1 MDVIWHKVWHDLWH
15 HKARTL
21 LVILSIA
28 SGVFAIGAIFGM
40 VDQLLSGMDNAHRAT
55 NPSHINVFLNTL
67 IDDDTARSLTSI
79 PGVVGVEPAN
89 RINIRY
95 KTGPDG
101 EWQDGAITMRRDF
114 TDQQYDLV
122 TLQEGAWPADRQI
135 GVERL
140 TTQSYHLDIGDQ
152 IIIEMPGTDRVF
164 TINGRIRHPFVQPPS
179 FGGEAHFFADAAG
192 LAKLGFPEGR
202 FASVMVQIEPYSRAH
217 AEQIAGDI
225 RERLSKQGY
234 NVAITIYQEPD
245 RHWGRDFVDGLMIVL
260 RVMAVVSLFLSVVL
274 VVNTFTAV
282 ITQQTDQIG
291 VIKAIGGSSGIIT
304 KTYLV
309 GVLLL
314 SLLALALA
322 LPLGALTAFA
332 SSRWFLNLFNVDFDT
347 FQFSPQAVW
356 WQVAAATAVPILAAL
371 WPVLKGANLTVREA
385 IATYGLGGDFGSSRF
400 DRFIDHL
407 SARFLSSVYAAALGN
422 MFRRKGRL
430 ALTQLVLVIAGVM
443 FLVVMTLVASTN
455 HTLDNEMARRGYDAR
470 IGFVRDQRS
479 ERVLN
484 MALALPEVKAAEI
497 WYTHSA
503 TILREG
509 ERLRD
514 SAGLGAQLTGLPPE
528 STMRRPLIVDGR
540 WLQPGDGLSES
551 RVIVVNADSAE
562 KNGIAVGDVIRL
574 DLGQLGSAE
583 WQVIGTYRIISGADF
598 TTEPIYAPLDAVV
611 AVTKQANRGTAL
623 YLQTSDHS
631 AEVVTAVTEHLKNQF
646 EAQHMDVA
654 LFTTAVKLDERAE
667 IDTQFASVVTILLSL
682 AGLMALVG
690 GIGLMGALSISV
702 VERTREIGV
711 LRAIGASS
719 PTIML
724 LFVME
729 GVLQGL
735 FSWCLAIPL
744 AIVFSKPLANALG
757 QAMTGTN
764 LDFAF
769 HVTAVFIWLIVIL
782 VVSAVAA
789 ILPARAATR
798 ISVRQSLA
806 YA

>member
-1 MDVIWHKVWHDLWH
+1 MDVIWYKVWHDLWH

-40 VDQLLSGMDNAHRAT
+40 VDHLLGGMDSAHQAINAA
-55 NPSHINVFLNTL
+55 HINIFLNTP
-67 IDDDTARSLTSI
+67 IDRDTAVSLTKI
-79 PGVVGVEPAN
+79 PGVAGVEPNN
-89 RINIRY
+89 RLSIRY
-95 KTGPDG
+95 KTDANG
-101 EWQDGAITMRRDF
+101 EWQDGTITMRD
-114 TDQQYDLV
+114 DYAEQQFDLL
-122 TLQEGAWPADRQI
+122 TLKAGAWPAGQQI

-140 TTQSYHLDIGDQ
+140 TSQSYDLDMGDQ
-152 IIIEMPGTDRVF
+152 IIIEMDGTDRVF
-164 TINGRIRHPFVQPPS
+164 TINGRIRHSFVEPPL

-192 LAKLGFPEGR
+192 LARLGMPEGQ
-202 FASVMVQIEPYSRAH
+202 FASLLVQVQPYSRAH

-234 NVAITIYQEPD
+234 NVAVTIYQEPE

-260 RVMAVVSLFLSVVL
+260 RVMAVVSLFLSVML
-274 VVNTFTAV
+274 VANTFTAV

-291 VIKAIGGSSGIIT
+291 VIKAIGGSSRLIAQ
-304 KTYLV
+304 TYLA
-309 GVLLL
+309 GVLLV
-314 SLLALALA
+314 SLLALAIA
-322 LPLGALTAFA
+322 LPLGALVAFA
-332 SSRWFLNLFNVDFDT
+332 SSRWFLNLFNVDFEI
-347 FQFSPQAVW
+347 FQFSPQAVL
-356 WQVAAATAVPILAAL
+356 WQVAAATAVPLFAAL
-371 WPVLKGANLTVREA
+371 WPILKGAGLTVREA

-400 DRFIDHL
+400 DRWLDHL
-407 SARFLSSVYAAALGN
+407 SARYLSAVYAAALGN

-455 HTLDNEMARRGYDAR
+455 YTLDNEMARRGYDAR
-470 IGFVRDQRS
+470 IGFVRDQRR
-479 ERVLN
+479 ERLLN
-484 MALALPEVKAAEI
+484 AALAQPEATAAEV

-514 SAGLGAQLTGLPPE
+514 SAGLGAQLTGLPPD
-528 STMRRPLIVDGR
+528 SPMRRPLIVDGR
-540 WLQPGDGLSES
+540 WLQPGDG
-551 RVIVVNADSAE
+551 RVIVINADSAE
-562 KNGIAVGDVIRL
+562 KNGIAIGDVIRL
-574 DLGQLGSAE
+574 DLGMLGDAA
-583 WQVIGTYRIISGADF
+583 WQVVGTYRNISGADF

-611 AVTKQANRGTAL
+611 GVTKQANRGTVL
-623 YLQTSDHS
+623 YLQTRDPSL
-631 AEVVTAVTEHLKNQF
+631 AATTAVTERLKNEF

-654 LFTTAVKLDERAE
+654 LFVTAVKPAERAE

-682 AGLMALVG
+682 ASLMALVG
-690 GIGLMGALSISV
+690 GIGLMGALGISV

-719 PTIML
+719 RKIML

-735 FSWCLAIPL
+735 LSWCLAIPL
-744 AIVFSKPLANALG
+744 ALLFSRPLANALG

-769 HVTAVFIWLIVIL
+769 SGTAVVIWLVVIL
-782 VVSAVAA
+782 VVSALAA
-789 ILPARAATR
+789 IIPARSATR

>member
-40 VDQLLSGMDNAHRAT
+40 VDQLLGGMDDAHRAT

-67 IDDDTARSLTSI
+67 VDQETAETLTSI

-89 RINIRY
+89 RISIRY
-95 KTGPDG
+95 KTDPDS
-101 EWQDGAITMRRDF
+101 EWQDGAITSRRDF
-114 TDQQYDLV
+114 TDQQFDLV
-122 TLQEGAWPADRQI
+122 TLQTGDWPAEQQI

-140 TTQSYHLDIGDQ
+140 TTQSYNLDIGDQ
-152 IIIEMPGTDRVF
+152 IIIEMPGTDRTF
-164 TINGRIRHPFVQPPS
+164 TINGRIRHPFVQPPT

-192 LAKLGFPEGR
+192 LAKLGIPEGGY
-202 FASVMVQIEPYSRAH
+202 ASLLVQIEPYSRAH
-217 AEQIAGDI
+217 AEHIAGEI

-304 KTYLV
+304 QTYLV

-322 LPLGALTAFA
+322 LPLGALAAFA
-332 SSRWFLNLFNVDFDT
+332 SSRWFLNLFNVDFET
-347 FQFSPQAVW
+347 FQFSPQAVL
-356 WQVAAATAVPILAAL
+356 WQVAAATAVPLLAAL
-371 WPVLKGANLTVREA
+371 WPILKGANLTVREA

-400 DRFIDHL
+400 DRLVDSL
-407 SARFLSSVYAAALGN
+407 GARFLPSVYAAALGN

-443 FLVVMTLVASTN
+443 FLVVMTLVSSTDN
-455 HTLDNEMARRGYDAR
+455 TLDNEMARRGYDAR
-470 IGFVRDQRS
+470 IGFVRDQRR

-484 MALALPEVKAAEI
+484 MALALPEVTAAEM

-514 SAGLGAQLTGLPPE
+514 SAGLGAQLTGLPPD
-528 STMRRPLIVDGR
+528 SVMRRPLIVDGR
-540 WLQPGDGLSES
+540 WLQPGDG
-551 RVIVVNADSAE
+551 RVIVINADSAE

-574 DLGQLGSAE
+574 DLGLLGDAE

-598 TTEPIYAPLDAVV
+598 TTEPIYAPLEAVV
-611 AVTKQANRGTAL
+611 AVTKQANRGTVL
-623 YLQTSDHS
+623 YLQTTDPSL
-631 AEVVTAVTEHLKNQF
+631 AAVTAVTEQLKNQF
-646 EAQHMDVA
+646 EGQHMDVA

-744 AIVFSKPLANALG
+744 AVVFSKPLANALG

-769 HVTAVFIWLIVIL
+769 HVTAVFIWLVVIL
-782 VVSAVAA
+782 VVSAMAA
-789 ILPARAATR
+789 ILPARSATR

>member
-1 MDVIWHKVWHDLWH
+1 MDVIWHKVWYDLWH

-40 VDQLLSGMDNAHRAT
+40 VDHLLGGMDSAHQASQ
-55 NPSHINVFLNTL
+55 PAHINIFLNTP
-67 IDDDTARSLTSI
+67 IDRDTAVSLTRL
-79 PGVVGVEPAN
+79 PGVAGVEPAN
-89 RINIRY
+89 RLSLRY
-95 KTGPDG
+95 KTQADG
-101 EWQDGAITMRRDF
+101 DWQDGTVTMRSDYNA
-114 TDQQYDLV
+114 QEYDLV
-122 TLQEGAWPADRQI
+122 TLLAGAWPSGMQI

-140 TTQSYHLDIGDQ
+140 TSQFYGLDIGDQ
-152 IIIEMPGTDRVF
+152 VIFQMDGTDRVF
-164 TINGRIRHPFVQPPS
+164 TINGRIRHPFVEPPL
-179 FGGEAHFFADAAG
+179 FGGEAHFFTDAAG
-192 LAKLGFPEGR
+192 LARLGMPEGQ
-202 FASVMVQIEPYSRAH
+202 FAGLLVRVEPYSRAQ
-217 AEQIAGDI
+217 AEEVAGAI

-234 NVAITIYQEPD
+234 NVAVTIYQEPE

-274 VVNTFTAV
+274 VANTFTAV

-291 VIKAIGGSSGIIT
+291 VIKAIGGGSSLIAQ
-304 KTYLV
+304 TYLA

-314 SLLALALA
+314 SLLALGLA

-332 SSRWFLNLFNVDFDT
+332 SSRWFLNLFNVNFET
-347 FQFSPQAVW
+347 FQFSPQAVL
-356 WQVAAATAVPILAAL
+356 WQVAAATAVPLLAAL
-371 WPVLKGANLTVREA
+371 WPILKGANLTVREA

-400 DRFIDHL
+400 DRLVDHL
-407 SARFLSSVYAAALGN
+407 SARYLSAVYAAALGN

-430 ALTQLVLVIAGVM
+430 ALTQLVLIIAGVM

-455 HTLDNEMARRGYDAR
+455 YTLDNEMARRGYDAR
-470 IGFVRDQRS
+470 IGFVRDQRR
-479 ERVLN
+479 ERLLN
-484 MALALPEVKAAEI
+484 AALAQPEVTTAEV

-528 STMRRPLIVDGR
+528 SAMRRPLIVEGR
-540 WLQPGDGLSES
+540 WLQPGDG
-551 RVIVVNADSAE
+551 RVIVINADSAA
-562 KNGIAVGDVIRL
+562 KNGIALGDVIRL
-574 DLGQLGSAE
+574 DLGMLGDAE
-583 WQVIGTYRIISGADF
+583 WQVVGTYRIISGADF
-598 TTEPIYAPLDAVV
+598 ATEPIYAPLDAVV
-611 AVTKQANRGTAL
+611 SVTKQANRGTVL
-623 YLQTSDHS
+623 YLQTNDPSL
-631 AEVVTAVTEHLKNQF
+631 AATTAVTERLKNEF

-654 LFTTAVKLDERAE
+654 LFTTAVKPAERAQ

-682 AGLMALVG
+682 ASLMALVG
-690 GIGLMGALSISV
+690 GIGLMGALGISV

-719 PTIML
+719 RKIML
-724 LFVME
+724 LFVVE

-735 FSWCLAIPL
+735 LSWCLAIPL
-744 AIVFSKPLANALG
+744 ALLFSRPLANALG
-757 QAMTGTN
+757 RAMTGAE

-769 HVTAVFIWLIVIL
+769 SGTAVLIWLLVIL
-782 VVSAVAA
+782 AVSALAA

-798 ISVRQSLA
+798 VSVRQSLA

>member
-1 MDVIWHKVWHDLWH
+1 MDVIWHKVWHDLWR

-40 VDQLLSGMDNAHRAT
+40 VDHLLGGMDSAHRAT

-67 IDDDTARSLTSI
+67 IDQETAETLTKI
-79 PGVVGVEPAN
+79 PGVIGVEPAN

-95 KTGPDG
+95 KTSPDG
-101 EWQDGAITMRRDF
+101 PWQDGAITTRRDF
-114 TDQQYDLV
+114 TDQQFDLV
-122 TLQEGAWPADRQI
+122 TLQEGDWPADRQI

-140 TTQSYHLDIGDQ
+140 TTQSYNLDIGDQ
-152 IIIEMPGTDRVF
+152 IIIEMPGTDRTF
-164 TINGRIRHPFVQPPS
+164 TINGRIRHPFVQPPA

-192 LAKLGFPEGR
+192 LAKLGIPAGR
-202 FASVMVQIEPYSRAH
+202 FAGVMVQIEPYSRAY
-217 AEQIAGDI
+217 AEQIAGQI
-225 RERLSKQGY
+225 RERLGKQGY
-234 NVAITIYQEPD
+234 NVAVTIYQEPD

-304 KTYLV
+304 QTYLA

-314 SLLALALA
+314 SLLALGLA
-322 LPLGALTAFA
+322 LPLGALAAFA

-347 FQFSPQAVW
+347 LQFSPQAVM
-356 WQVAAATAVPILAAL
+356 WQVAAATAVPLLAAL

-385 IATYGLGGDFGSSRF
+385 IATYGLGGDFGSSRL
-400 DRFIDHL
+400 DRFIDRL
-407 SARFLSSVYAAALGN
+407 SARYLSSVYATALGN

-443 FLVVMTLVASTN
+443 FLVVMTLIASTN

-484 MALALPEVKAAEI
+484 MALALPEVTAAEM

-509 ERLRD
+509 EQLRD
-514 SAGLGAQLTGLPPE
+514 SAGLGAQLTGLPPD
-528 STMRRPLIVDGR
+528 SAMRRPLIVDGR
-540 WLQPGDGLSES
+540 WLQPDDG
-551 RVIVVNADSAE
+551 RVIVINADSAAE
-562 KNGIAVGDVIRL
+562 NGIAVGDVIRL

-598 TTEPIYAPLDAVV
+598 TTEPIYAPLEAVV

-623 YLQTSDHS
+623 YLQMSDPS
-631 AEVVTAVTEHLKNQF
+631 LETVTAVSEQLKNQF
-646 EAQHMDVA
+646 EAQSMDVA

-682 AGLMALVG
+682 ASLMALVG

-744 AIVFSKPLANALG
+744 AIVFSRPLANALG

-769 HVTAVFIWLIVIL
+769 HVTAVFIWLVVIL
-782 VVSAVAA
+782 IVSAVAA
-789 ILPARAATR
+789 ILPARTATR

>member
-21 LVILSIA
+21 LVVLSIA

-40 VDQLLSGMDNAHRAT
+40 VDQLLGGMDSAHQAV
-55 NPSHINVFLNTL
+55 NPAHINIFLNTP
-67 IDDDTARSLTSI
+67 IDQDTAVSLTNI
-79 PGVVGVEPAN
+79 PGVAGVEPNN
-89 RINIRY
+89 RISIRY
-95 KTGPDG
+95 KTDPNAA
-101 EWQDGAITMRRDF
+101 WQDGTITMRD
-114 TDQQYDLV
+114 DYAAQQYDL
-122 TLQEGAWPADRQI
+122 LALKAGHWPEGQQI

-140 TTQSYHLDIGDQ
+140 TSQYYGLDMGDQ
-152 IIIEMPGTDRVF
+152 IIIEMDGTDRTF
-164 TINGRIRHPFVQPPS
+164 TIDGRIRHSFVQPPP

-192 LAKLGFPEGR
+192 LAKLGIPEGQ
-202 FASVMVQIEPYSRAH
+202 FASLLVQVEPYSRPF
-217 AEQIAGDI
+217 AEEVAGNV

-234 NVAITIYQEPD
+234 NVSVTIYQEPD

-260 RVMAVVSLFLSVVL
+260 RVMAIVSLFLSVVL
-274 VVNTFTAV
+274 VINTFTAV

-291 VIKAIGGSSGIIT
+291 VIKAIGGSSRLIAQ
-304 KTYLV
+304 TYLA
-309 GVLLL
+309 GVLLV
-314 SLLALALA
+314 SLLALMVA
-322 LPLGALTAFA
+322 LPLGALAAFA
-332 SSRWFLNLFNVDFDT
+332 SSRWFLNLFNVDFET
-347 FQFSPQAVW
+347 FQFSPQAVM
-356 WQVAAATAVPILAAL
+356 WQVVAATAVPLLAAL
-371 WPVLKGANLTVREA
+371 WPVLKGAGLTVREA

-400 DRFIDHL
+400 DRFVDRISARYL
-407 SARFLSSVYAAALGN
+407 SAVYAAALGN

-479 ERVLN
+479 ELVLKA
-484 MALALPEVKAAEI
+484 ALAQPEVTTAEV

-514 SAGLGAQLTGLPPE
+514 SAGLGAQLTGLPPD
-528 STMRRPLIVDGR
+528 SQMRRPLIVAGR
-540 WLQPGDGLSES
+540 WLQPGDG
-551 RVIVVNADSAE
+551 RVIVINADSAA

-574 DLGQLGSAE
+574 DLGMLGEAE
-583 WQVIGTYRIISGADF
+583 WQVIGTYRLISGADF
-598 TTEPIYAPLDAVV
+598 ATEPIYAPLDEVV
-611 AVTKQANRGTAL
+611 AVTKQANRGTTL
-623 YLQTSDHS
+623 YLQTSDPS
-631 AEVVTAVTEHLKNQF
+631 LATTTAVTERLKNEF
-646 EAQHMDVA
+646 EGQHMDVA
-654 LFTTAVKLDERAE
+654 LFATAIKPAERAE

-690 GIGLMGALSISV
+690 AIGLMGALGISV

-719 PTIML
+719 PTIMR
-724 LFVME
+724 LFIME

-735 FSWCLAIPL
+735 LSWCLAIPL
-744 AIVFSKPLANALG
+744 ALLFSRPLASALG
-757 QAMTGTN
+757 RAMTGAE

-769 HVTAVFIWLIVIL
+769 SGTAVLIWLVVIL
-782 VVSAVAA
+782 AVSALAA
-789 ILPARAATR
+789 ILPARSATR
-798 ISVRQSLA
+798 VSVRQSLA